1 MVTTL
6 SNGVKCYLLLLLQ
19 CPDVRG
25 TQKEFSCNVL
35 KEGVEWGPAGKLML
49 KTSGTQAPPGNGIQ
63 TVPLTLLMLGNIY
76 LAEPNKQCKE
86 FHLSYWHSRGP

>member
-49 KTSGTQAPPGNGIQ
+49 KT
-63 TVPLTLLMLGNIY
+63 
-76 LAEPNKQCKE
+76 
-86 FHLSYWHSRGP
+86 